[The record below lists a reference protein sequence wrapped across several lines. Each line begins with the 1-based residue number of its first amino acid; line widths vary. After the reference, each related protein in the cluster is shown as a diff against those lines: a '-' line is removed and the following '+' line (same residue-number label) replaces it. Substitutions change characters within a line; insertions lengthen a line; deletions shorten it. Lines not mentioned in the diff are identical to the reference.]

1 MSESVTTTLR
11 NRSKEQPRTHSTE
24 EALIEKL
31 DSFLSSIEHRL
42 EKFEQYFKVTGDGSV
57 HIGNDESD
65 KDHEK
70 TNDSDLDD
78 LDHHHDRRPRRDSS
92 ASISLIRSY
101 SAYNLN
107 KVHEQLM
114 MVKDQVL
121 RTSFTNLDFLYK
133 TLDDKYN
140 YLFNLAE
147 EPLPTAV
154 VAESGTSREILS
166 TNIINTIQF
175 FEQKL
180 NHIDQLIKSKTP
192 QATANYDKDAKFNR
206 FRFFNFNKAL
216 KDAESGHLHYYQLP
230 LSWRENKYIIYGYRF
245 TMHHSDMF
253 RSVFRFNHNESGNIW
268 THMFGA
274 LAVVYLGTVHFPA
287 TSVFAANSLADN
299 LIVYMFLAAALE
311 CFVCSVFWH
320 TYSGFAQLPIRS
332 RFACIDY
339 TGITV
344 LITCSVISVEYC
356 ALANYPKLLT
366 FYVGF
371 SLLSGLGL
379 LVFNWSAYFDR
390 PECRPLRIGFFISLA
405 LLGGTTFLYKAY
417 YEGLALAV
425 FFYAPMA
432 YNSLLW
438 YWVGVIFYGG
448 LIPERWRYDV
458 IFNDDNCNHSHTS
471 ADVLLGHI
479 ENSGQ
484 EELEELEQELDE
496 KDMCDGVAA
505 SSAGASGAHLE
516 DEDNERY
523 QEILAKHFPPQP
535 MKTPYQNDFMS
546 LWWVDYVCNSHNIW
560 HVFVVLGA
568 LGHYVTLLGMFE
580 IDAGR

>member
-1 MSESVTTTLR
+1 M
-11 NRSKEQPRTHSTE
+11 
-24 EALIEKL
+24 IEKL

-42 EKFEQYFKVTGDGSV
+42 EKFEQYFQVIGDGSLED
-57 HIGNDESD
+57 DEI
-65 KDHEK
+65 HNEK
-70 TNDSDLDD
+70 APGS
-78 LDHHHDRRPRRDSS
+78 RRGSS
-92 ASISLIRSY
+92 ASLSSIKLY

-107 KVHEQLM
+107 KVHEQLIL
-114 MVKDQVL
+114 VKDQVL
-121 RTSFTNLDFLYK
+121 KTSFTNLDFLYK

-140 YLFNLAE
+140 YLFNSNG
-147 EPLPTAV
+147 EPHSLVESLIQAQTLTLIQSQSQTLLPTLLPTLTLTLSPTLPMPD
-154 VAESGTSREILS
+154 SGISREILT

-192 QATANYDKDAKFNR
+192 LATANYDKDAKFNR

-216 KDAESGHLHYYQLP
+216 KDAELGHLHYYQLP
-230 LSWRENKYIIYGYRF
+230 LSWRENRYIIHGYRF
-245 TMHHSDMF
+245 TMHHSDML
-253 RSVFRFNHNESGNIW
+253 RSAFRFNHNESGNIW

-274 LAVVYLGTVHFPA
+274 LAVLYLGIWHFPN
-287 TSVFAANSLADN
+287 TEIFSKNTVVGN
-299 LIVYMFLAAALE
+299 LIVYLFLLAALE
-311 CFVCSVFWH
+311 CFVCSVLWH
-320 TYSGFAQLPIRS
+320 TYLGFAQLPIRS

-356 ALANYPKLLT
+356 ALANYPKLL
-366 FYVGF
+366 FLYVGF
-371 SLLSGLGL
+371 SVLSGFGL
-379 LVFNWSAYFDR
+379 LFFNWSAYFDR
-390 PECRPLRIGFFISLA
+390 PECRPLRIGFFVSLA
-405 LLGGTTFLYKAY
+405 LMGGTTFLYKAY
-417 YEGLALAV
+417 YEGVKLAV
-425 FFYAPMA
+425 YFFAPIA

-458 IFNDDNCNHSHTS
+458 IINEDDTCKHTHTS
-471 ADVLLGHI
+471 ADILLGHI

-484 EELEELEQELDE
+484 KEFEELEQELDE
-496 KDMCDGVAA
+496 KDMCDGVESATHAA
-505 SSAGASGAHLE
+505 TSEGEFSADAETDA
-516 DEDNERY
+516 DNERY
-523 QEILAKHFPPQP
+523 QEILAKHFPPEP
-535 MKTPYQNDFMS
+535 VKTPYHRDFMS

-580 IDAGR
+580 KVAH

>member
-1 MSESVTTTLR
+1 MSETVTELR
-11 NRSKEQPRTHSTE
+11 NRKEHAKAVSTE
-24 EALIEKL
+24 ELLIEKL

-42 EKFEQYFKVTGDGSV
+42 EKFEQYFQVIGDGSLED
-57 HIGNDESD
+57 DEI
-65 KDHEK
+65 HNEK
-70 TNDSDLDD
+70 GPGL
-78 LDHHHDRRPRRDSS
+78 RRGSS
-92 ASISLIRSY
+92 ASLSSIKLY

-107 KVHEQLM
+107 KVHEQLIL
-114 MVKDQVL
+114 VKDQVL
-121 RTSFTNLDFLYK
+121 KTSFTNLEFLYK

-147 EPLPTAV
+147 EPQIQLLLTQLLA
-154 VAESGTSREILS
+154 ADSGISRELLT

-216 KDAESGHLHYYQLP
+216 KDAELGHLHYYQLP
-230 LSWRENKYIIYGYRF
+230 LSWRENRYIIHGYRF
-245 TMHHSDMF
+245 TIHHSEML
-253 RSVFRFNHNESGNIW
+253 RSAFRFNHNEAGNIW

-274 LAVVYLGTVHFPA
+274 LAVLYLGIWHFPNTA
-287 TSVFAANSLADN
+287 IFGTNTVAGN
-299 LIVYMFLAAALE
+299 LIVYLFLLAALE
-311 CFVCSVFWH
+311 CFVCSVLWH
-320 TYSGFAQLPIRS
+320 TYLGFAQLPIRS

-356 ALANYPKLLT
+356 ALANYPKLL
-366 FYVGF
+366 FLYVGF
-371 SLLSGLGL
+371 SVLSGFGL
-379 LVFNWSAYFDR
+379 LFFNWSAYFDR
-390 PECRPLRIGFFISLA
+390 PECRPLRIGFFVSLA
-405 LLGGTTFLYKAY
+405 LMGGTTFLYKAY
-417 YEGLALAV
+417 YEGVTLAV
-425 FFYAPMA
+425 YFFAPIA

-458 IFNDDNCNHSHTS
+458 IINEDDTCKHTHSS
-471 ADVLLGHI
+471 ADILLGHI
-479 ENSGQ
+479 ENAGQ
-484 EELEELEQELDE
+484 EEFEELEQELDE
-496 KDMCDGVAA
+496 KDMCDGVESVTQADA
-505 SSAGASGAHLE
+505 
-516 DEDNERY
+516 DNERY
-523 QEILAKHFPPQP
+523 QEILAKHFPPEP
-535 MKTPYQNDFMS
+535 VKTPYHRDFMS

-580 IDAGR
+580 KVAH